1 MGSSKPKTPEPPA
14 RRPERTVDVEPEDVL
29 LGDEDLDTEEGTDVK
44 KQGKRSLVK
53 PSGGAKSSGV
63 KV

>member
-1 MGSSKPKTPEPPA
+1 MGKSSPKPAPPPA

-29 LGDEDLDTEEGTDVK
+29 LGDKDLDTEEGTDVK
-44 KQGKRSLVK
+44 RQGKRSLVK
-53 PSGGAKSSGV
+53 PSGGSTATGV

>member
-1 MGSSKPKTPEPPA
+1 MGSSTPKTTTPA
-14 RRPERTVDVEPEDVL
+14 RRPEREVDVEPEDVV
-29 LGDEDLDTEEGTDVK
+29 LGTEDIEEGTDVT

-53 PSGGAKSSGV
+53 PSGASSVTGV